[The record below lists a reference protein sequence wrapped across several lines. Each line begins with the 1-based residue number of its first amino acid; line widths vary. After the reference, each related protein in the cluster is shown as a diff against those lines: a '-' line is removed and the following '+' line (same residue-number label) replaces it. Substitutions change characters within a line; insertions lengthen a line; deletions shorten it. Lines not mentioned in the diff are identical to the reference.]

1 MVEGTCEAAFREVG
15 DLFEAQLADGG
26 GGGVAVYSRGRP
38 VVDLWGGVADEE
50 SGRPWVQD
58 TTVMAFSTTKGVAST
73 ALHVCVDRG
82 LLAVDDRVADHWPEF
97 AQGGKAEIT
106 VRQVLCHEAGL
117 YDITSLLASAEQLL
131 DWDAMAAALER
142 AEPAFTPGS
151 ANAYHAVTY
160 GFLVGELVRRVSGV
174 GISEFVAREI
184 AGPLGLD
191 GAYVGTP
198 DDQLDRV
205 APLIQPPGLADVLRT
220 DGRSDGGA
228 SSGIVELAASLG
240 YEIHPEVTRA
250 AFGFAQLR
258 ELASTPEA
266 LRHPIPSF
274 NGTFTARSLAR
285 MYAALG
291 AGGTLDGVTL
301 MSPETIAAAT
311 EIQNDRPD
319 LAIVF
324 PMHWRLGYHGVFTT
338 AGIPE
343 RAFGHMGLGGSG
355 AWTDPD
361 RELAV
366 ALVVNRLGANL
377 VGDDRLMAIGGAAI
391 RAADAVDAAAEPSGS

>member
-1 MVEGTCEAAFREVG
+1 MVEGICEEAFQPVAA
-15 DLFEAQLADGG
+15 LFEAQLAEGG
-26 GGGVAVYSRGRP
+26 GGGVAVYHRGRP
-38 VVDLWGGVADEE
+38 VVDLWGGVADETT
-50 SGRPWVQD
+50 GRAWQAD

-82 LLAVDDRVADHWPEF
+82 LLDVDDRVADHWPGF
-97 AQGGKAEIT
+97 AQRGKADIT

-117 YDITSLLASAEQLL
+117 YDVTSLLASAEQLL
-131 DWDAMAAALER
+131 DWDAMVAAFEA
-142 AEPAFTPGS
+142 AEPAFPPGS

-174 GISEFVAREI
+174 GIAEFVATEI

-198 DDQLDRV
+198 DDALGRV
-205 APLIQPPGLADVLRT
+205 ATLIQPPALADVLRT
-220 DGRSDGGA
+220 DGQSDGGA
-228 SSGIVELAASLG
+228 SSGIVELARSLG

-258 ELASTPEA
+258 ELASSREA
-266 LRHPIPSF
+266 LRYPIPSF

-285 MYAALG
+285 MYAALA

-301 MSPETIAAAT
+301 MAPETVEAAS

-355 AWTDPD
+355 AWADPD

-366 ALVVNRLGANL
+366 ALVVNRLGADL
-377 VGDDRLMAIGGAAI
+377 VGDDRLMALGGAAL
-391 RAADAVDAAAEPSGS
+391 RCADAVAEPSRP

>member
-1 MVEGTCEAAFREVG
+1 MLGGTCDASFQPVADAFG
-15 DLFEAQLADGG
+15 AQLAEGG
-26 GGGVAVYSRGRP
+26 GGGVAVYHRGRP
-38 VVDLWGGVADEE
+38 VVDLWGGVADDG
-50 SGRPWVQD
+50 SGRDWHED

-73 ALHVCVDRG
+73 ALHICVDRG
-82 LLAVDDRVADHWPEF
+82 WLAVDDRVADHWPDF
-97 AQGGKAEIT
+97 ARNGKSEIT

-117 YDITSLLASAEQLL
+117 YDVTSLLSSAEQLL
-131 DWDAMAAALER
+131 DWDAMVAALER
-142 AEPAFTPGS
+142 AEPAFEPGT

-160 GFLVGELVRRVSGV
+160 GFLVGELVRRVSGT
-174 GISEFVAREI
+174 GISDFVAAEI

-198 DDQLDRV
+198 DDALDRV
-205 APLIQPPGLADVLRT
+205 AILIQPPGLADVLR
-220 DGRSDGGA
+220 SDGESG
-228 SSGIVELAASLG
+228 SGSGIVALAESMGL
-240 YEIHPEVTRA
+240 EIHPEVTRA
-250 AFGFAQLR
+250 AFGFAELR
-258 ELASTPEA
+258 ELAGTREA

-285 MYAALG
+285 MYAALA

-301 MSPETIAAAT
+301 MAPETVEAAI

-343 RAFGHMGLGGSG
+343 RGFGHMGLGGSG
-355 AWTDPD
+355 AWADPD

-366 ALVVNRLGANL
+366 AMVVNRLGANL
-377 VGDDRLMAIGGAAI
+377 VGDDRLMSLGGEAI
-391 RAADAVDAAAEPSGS
+391 RCADAVVAEA